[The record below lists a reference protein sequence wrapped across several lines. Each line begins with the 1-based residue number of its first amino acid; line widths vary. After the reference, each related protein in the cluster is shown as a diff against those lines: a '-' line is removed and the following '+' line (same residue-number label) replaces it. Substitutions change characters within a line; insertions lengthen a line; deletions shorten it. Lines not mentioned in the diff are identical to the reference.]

1 MKAFSYKKLL
11 IISLA
16 LILAAVQF
24 IGAVPSERKI
34 DVPLTFDHYYTYEE
48 VVTALKALNQ
58 AFPELTKL
66 EVVGKSEE
74 DRDIY
79 AMTVNNPKT
88 GKALKKPG
96 VYVDGNIHG
105 NEIQGGEICLYLLNY
120 LLTKYGENEEI
131 TKLVD
136 KKCFYI
142 IPVVNVDGRYHFFV
156 DPNTPSS
163 NRGLRRPHDDDRDGL
178 INEDFPDDLDGDGSI
193 CMMRKKDPFGKLKTD
208 PEDPRLMIPVKPGEQ
223 GEWTV
228 LGMEGI
234 DNDGD
239 GRINEDAE
247 GYVDPNRNW
256 GFDWMPEYVQSGAGD
271 YPFSGVGIKALAEW
285 IQKHPNICVSWAFHN
300 FGGMILR
307 GPSQKNLGEYP
318 PQDVAVYDYLGE
330 QAERI
335 LPGYRYMI
343 SWKDLYT
350 TYGDAM
356 EWMVEIMG
364 TYGFVGEVF
373 MSSSETFK
381 SLEEAKR
388 PAAVSEEDVMAMMS
402 GSNQQERERLKFNDH
417 LAMGELYKPWTAYK
431 HPTYGEIE
439 IGGWTKMSSR
449 LSAPFMLKDLIHRNA
464 MAVIFTA
471 RHTPEVTLDIFEI
484 EKISSDLYRIRTRL
498 SNSQAMPTIS
508 YYAQRKNLF
517 PKDMLMVSGKSAK
530 VVAGGAL
537 EDKYRDLVS
546 YKKHRPDV
554 QFLFVPGFGKTE
566 HQFLISGRGD
576 VTIKYE
582 SRFAGSIEKT
592 IKLD

>member
-1 MKAFSYKKLL
+1 MTLL
-11 IISLA
+11 LVFVSAQVLET
-16 LILAAVQF
+16 
-24 IGAVPSERKI
+24 VPLERKI
-34 DVPLTFDHYYTYEE
+34 TVPLTFDHYYTYDE

-74 DRDIY
+74 DRAIY

-88 GKALKKPG
+88 GDTLEKPG
-96 VYVDGNIHG
+96 IYVDGNIHG
-105 NEIQGGEICLYLLNY
+105 NEIQGGEISLYLINY
-120 LLTKYGENEEI
+120 LLTKYGENEDI

-142 IPVVNVDGRYHFFV
+142 VPMVNVDGRYHFFA
-156 DPNTPSS
+156 DPNTSSS

-178 INEDFPDDLDGDGSI
+178 INEDFPDDLDGDGNI
-193 CMMRKKDPFGKLKTD
+193 CMMRKKDPFGQLKTD
-208 PEDPRLMIPVKPGEQ
+208 PEDPRLMINVKPGEK

-239 GRINEDAE
+239 GRVNEDAE

-256 GFDWMPEYVQSGAGD
+256 GFDWMPEYVQSGSGD

-285 IQKHPNICVSWAFHN
+285 IQQHPNICVSWAFHN

-356 EWMVEIMG
+356 EWMVGIMG

-381 SLEEAKR
+381 NLAETKR
-388 PAAVSEEDVMAMMS
+388 PASVSEEDAMAIMR
-402 GSNQQERERLKFNDH
+402 GSNEQERERLKFNDH

-431 HPTYGEIE
+431 HPTYGDIE

-449 LSAPFMLKDLIHRNA
+449 LSAPFMLKDLVHRNA

-471 RHTPEVTLDIFEI
+471 RHTPEVILDIFEI
-484 EKISSDLYRIRTRL
+484 EKISSDLFKIRTRL
-498 SNSQAMPTIS
+498 SNSQAMPTMS
-508 YYAQRKNLF
+508 YYAQRKKLF
-517 PKDMLMVSGKSAK
+517 PKDMLLVSGKNAE
-530 VVAGGAL
+530 VVAGGTL
-537 EDKYRDLVS
+537 QDKYRNEVA
-546 YKKHRPDV
+546 YKEYRPDV
-554 QFLFVPGFGKTE
+554 QFLFVPGFGKIE
-566 HQFLISGRGD
+566 HQFLISGKGE
-576 VTIKYE
+576 VTIRYE

>member
-1 MKAFSYKKLL
+1 MKTFRYKNILR
-11 IISLA
+11 ISLV
-16 LILAAVQF
+16 LIFAAARLT
-24 IGAVPSERKI
+24 GTVPQERKI
-34 DVPLTFDHYYTYEE
+34 SVPLTFDLYYTYDE

-58 AFPELTKL
+58 AFPEFTKL
-66 EVVGKSEE
+66 EIVGKSEE
-74 DRDIY
+74 DRAIY

-88 GKALKKPG
+88 GKSLEKPG

-136 KKCFYI
+136 KKCFYV

-156 DPNTPSS
+156 DPNTSSS

-193 CMMRKKDPFGKLKTD
+193 CMMRKKDPFGQLKTD
-208 PEDPRLMIPVKPGEQ
+208 PEDPRLMIGVKPGEK
-223 GEWTV
+223 GEWTL

-239 GRINEDAE
+239 GRVNEDAE

-271 YPFSGVGIKALAEW
+271 FPFSGVGIKALAEW
-285 IQKHPNICVSWAFHN
+285 ILKHPNICVSWAFHN

-356 EWMVEIMG
+356 EWMVAIMG

-373 MSSSETFK
+373 MSSAETFK

-388 PAAVSEEDVMAMMS
+388 PAPASEEDAMAIMR
-402 GSNQQERERLKFNDH
+402 GSNEQERERLKFNDH
-417 LAMGELYKPWTAYK
+417 LAMGELYKPWSVYK
-431 HPTYGEIE
+431 HPTYGDIE
-439 IGGWTKMSSR
+439 IGGWTRMSSR
-449 LSAPFMLKDLIHRNA
+449 LSAPFMLKDLVHRNA

-471 RHTPEVTLDIFEI
+471 RHTPDVTMDIFDT
-484 EKISSDLYRIRTRL
+484 EKLSKDLYRIRIRL
-498 SNSQAMPTIS
+498 SNSQAMPTMN

-517 PKDMLMVSGKSAK
+517 PKDMLLVSGKNAE
-530 VVAGGAL
+530 VVAGGTL
-537 EDKYRDLVS
+537 QDKYRDLVS
-546 YKKHRPDV
+546 YKKYRPDV
-554 QFLFVPGFGKTE
+554 QFLFVPGFGKIE
-566 HQFLISGRGD
+566 HQFLISGKGEVSIRY
-576 VTIKYE
+576 K

>member
-1 MKAFSYKKLL
+1 MTLL
-11 IISLA
+11 LVFASA
-16 LILAAVQF
+16 QF
-24 IGAVPSERKI
+24 LGTVPLERKI
-34 DVPLTFDHYYTYEE
+34 TVPLPFDHYYTYDEI
-48 VVTALKALNQ
+48 VTALKALNQ

-74 DRDIY
+74 DRAIY

-88 GKALKKPG
+88 GNALEKPG
-96 VYVDGNIHG
+96 IYVDGNIHG
-105 NEIQGGEICLYLLNY
+105 NEIQGGEISLYLINY
-120 LLTKYGENEEI
+120 LLTKYGENEDI

-136 KKCFYI
+136 KKCFYVV
-142 IPVVNVDGRYHFFV
+142 PMVNVDGRYHFFA
-156 DPNTPSS
+156 DPNTSSS

-178 INEDFPDDLDGDGSI
+178 INEDFPDDLDGDGNI
-193 CMMRKKDPFGKLKTD
+193 CMMRKKDPFGQLKTD
-208 PEDPRLMIPVKPGEQ
+208 PEDPRLMIGVKPGEK
-223 GEWTV
+223 GEWTI

-239 GRINEDAE
+239 GRVNEDSE

-256 GFDWMPEYVQSGAGD
+256 GFDWMPEYVQSGSGD
-271 YPFSGVGIKALAEW
+271 YPFSGVGLKALAGW
-285 IQKHPNICVSWAFHN
+285 IRKHPNICVSWAFHN

-356 EWMVEIMG
+356 EWMVGIMG

-388 PAAVSEEDVMAMMS
+388 PSAGSQEGAMVMMR
-402 GSNQQERERLKFNDH
+402 GSNEQERERLKFNDH
-417 LAMGELYKPWTAYK
+417 LAMGELYKPWAAYK
-431 HPTYGEIE
+431 HPTYGDIE

-449 LSAPFMLKDLIHRNA
+449 LSAPFMLKDLVHRNA

-471 RHTPEVTLDIFEI
+471 RHTPEVSLEIFKT
-484 EKISSDLYRIRTRL
+484 EKVSKDLYRIRTRL
-498 SNSQAMPTIS
+498 SNSQAMPTMS
-508 YYAQRKNLF
+508 YYAQRKRLF
-517 PKDMLMVSGKSAK
+517 PQDRLFVSGISSE
-530 VVAGGAL
+530 VVAGGTL
-537 EDKYRDLVS
+537 QDKYRDLVS
-546 YKKHRPDV
+546 YKKHRPEI
-554 QFLFVPGFGKTE
+554 QFLFVPGFGKIE
-566 HQFLISGRGD
+566 HQFLVSGKGE